1 MVFVKNWG
9 ILVIE
14 FYFTI
19 INVIER
25 NDRMEI
31 DMRNCLIA
39 QSGGPTVAINSSL
52 AGVIQGAIDSK
63 QFHTV
68 YGSLNGV
75 QGLLNGR
82 LMNLSKKVEET
93 PMFIELLK
101 KSPSMYL
108 GSCRY
113 QLPDYNEDDA
123 PYAYIFNQFEKH
135 GIDAFFYIGGNDSM
149 DTVDKL
155 NTYAKAVEKDI
166 KIIGIPKTID
176 NDLCVT
182 DHTPGYGS
190 AAKYVASTLLE
201 IGHDTSIY
209 PINSVTIV
217 EIMGRD
223 AGWLTG
229 ASVLARNEYNF
240 APHLI
245 YLPETPFVEKEFI
258 EDVKAAMDRYNNVVI
273 AVSEGIKDKDGNY
286 VSATTAVEDT
296 FGHSQLSGTGKCLE
310 YIIKQNIQVKV
321 RSVEI
326 NILQRSAAHMSSI
339 TDIGEAFRLGRH
351 AVDIALKGKTG
362 VMVTAIRKGNDPYSV
377 DMGDT
382 DVKNV
387 AGLVKH
393 VPREWINERGNDV
406 TQEFIDYVYPLIL
419 GEPVVKYQRGIPD
432 YLNVSHLFPNKIDE

>member
-1 MVFVKNWG
+1 MQ
-9 ILVIE
+9 
-14 FYFTI
+14 
-19 INVIER
+19 
-25 NDRMEI
+25 
-31 DMRNCLIA
+31 NCLVA

-63 QFHTV
+63 QFDKV

-75 QGLLNGR
+75 QGLLSGH
-82 LMNLSKKVEET
+82 LMDLTKKVEDT

-113 QLPDYNEDDA
+113 QLPDFSEDDA
-123 PYAYIFNQFEKH
+123 PYAYIFNKFEEF

-155 NTYAKAVEKDI
+155 NSYAKAIGNDI

-201 IGHDTSIY
+201 IGYDTSIY

-229 ASVLARNEYNF
+229 AAALARNSYNF

-245 YLPETPFVEKEFI
+245 YLPEVAFDETKFI
-258 EDVKAAMDRYNNVVI
+258 KDVKAAMDRYNNVVI
-273 AVSEGIKDKDGNY
+273 AVSEGIKNEEGEY
-286 VSATTAVEDT
+286 ISATSAVEDT
-296 FGHSQLSGTGKCLE
+296 FGHSQLSGTAKCLE
-310 YIIKQNIQVKV
+310 YIIKKNIQVKV

-351 AVDIALKGKTG
+351 AVTTALEGKSG
-362 VMVTAIRKGNDPYSV
+362 IMVTAIRKGNAPYSV

-432 YLNVSHLFPNKIDE
+432 YLDVSHLFSNKIDG